1 MRSTVVEERVRLRG
15 YRQAGPEDPDLR
27 TATPMPATP
36 SPRLQSRLRVIAHSV
51 RRPLLLTSF
60 VGAGVVAGLS
70 GCSEEANPTTTP
82 ECCIEPP
89 VVPPDTARPVLD
101 RTVFVSGLSNPWDLA
116 FLPNADMI
124 FTERGGKISLR
135 RTSGVV
141 STVGQPTDVVASGEG
156 GLLGLAVDPD
166 FASNRFVYTC
176 FSSNRGGTND
186 NRVVRWTLSAD
197 GASLGNRLDIV
208 TGMPWANGGR
218 HSGCRPRFGP
228 DGQLWIGTGDA
239 AVGTNAQNLAGL
251 GGKVLRVTRDGVA
264 SAGNPVIAG
273 ADARIYT
280 YGHRNV
286 QGIAFHP
293 TSGATY
299 NVEHGPG
306 YDDEVNK
313 LVAGGNAGWNPVPG
327 YNESVPMTDM
337 TKYPTAFR
345 SIYSTG
351 SPAKGSSGGTFIVGT
366 AWKKFNSA
374 FVVTQLV
381 GARMLVLPLN
391 SSGAVTDTIPLY
403 NELNTRLRVPVMGPD
418 GALYVAT
425 DVGGGGGQI
434 WRIAPQQ

>member
-1 MRSTVVEERVRLRG
+1 MSHYTNTQMGRFAFTLMT
-15 YRQAGPEDPDLR
+15 L
-27 TATPMPATP
+27 
-36 SPRLQSRLRVIAHSV
+36 IAVSA
-51 RRPLLLTSF
+51 S
-60 VGAGVVAGLS
+60 AA
-70 GCSEEANPTTTP
+70 CSESEPATTP

-89 VVPPDTARPVLD
+89 INPADTTRPTLD

-116 FLPNADMI
+116 FTPTGEMI

-135 RTSGVV
+135 RTTG
-141 STVGQPTDVVASGEG
+141 TVITIGQPTDVVVSGEG
-156 GLLGLAVDPD
+156 GLLGLALDPQ
-166 FASNRFVYTC
+166 FSGNRFVYTC
-176 FSSNRGGTND
+176 FSSNRSGTND

-197 GASLGNRLDIV
+197 GTALTDRIDIV

-239 AVGTNAQNLAGL
+239 AVGTNSQNLSGL

-264 SAGNPVIAG
+264 SAGNPAIPG
-273 ADARIYT
+273 ADPRIYS

-293 TSGATY
+293 ITQATFS
-299 NVEHGPG
+299 VEHGPG

-327 YNESVPMTDM
+327 YNESVSMTDLI
-337 TKYPTAFR
+337 KYPTAMR
-345 SIYSTG
+345 AIYSTG
-351 SPAKGSSGGTFIVGT
+351 TPAKGTSGGTFILGT
-366 AWKKFNSA
+366 PWKKFNLA

-381 GARMLVLPLN
+381 GARMLVMTLN
-391 SSGAVTDTIPLY
+391 GSGAVQDTTPLFA
-403 NELNTRLRVPVMGPD
+403 ELNTRLRVPVMGPD

-434 WRIAPQQ
+434 WRIAPRP